1 MKKKK
6 SYTGIFLLLL
16 VCVQFLGGCAIR
28 QNSDKVEDLE
38 FTVTRMQELP
48 KTLQEQIEQK
58 KEEAFT
64 LTYSDNEYLYI
75 ARGYG
80 IQETGGY
87 SISVDACY
95 RTENTIDVK
104 TTLHG
109 PQAGEKVEKAPSC
122 PFVVIKME
130 LRSEPVKVSVC
141 PERNNYSKVLITYC
155 QKFNTLLY

>member
-1 MKKKK
+1 MVKKKK
-6 SYTGIFLLLL
+6 IGIILL
-16 VCVQFLGGCAIR
+16 VLLVFSQFLGGCVIK
-28 QNSDKVEDLE
+28 QKSDKVEDLE
-38 FTVTRMQELP
+38 FTVTRMQDLP
-48 KTLQEQIEQK
+48 KALQEQLELK
-58 KEEAFT
+58 REEDFT

-80 IQETGGY
+80 VQETGGY

-122 PFVVIKME
+122 PFVVLKME
-130 LRSEPVKVSVC
+130 LRSEPVK
-141 PERNNYSKVLITYC
+141 YL
-155 QKFNTLLY
+155 

>member
-1 MKKKK
+1 MKKRKK
-6 SYTGIFLLLL
+6 YIGVLL
-16 VCVQFLGGCAIR
+16 VLVLCVQFLGGCVLR
-28 QNSDKVEDLE
+28 QKTDKVEDLE

-48 KTLQEQIEQK
+48 KTLQEQIELK

-80 IQETGGY
+80 VQETGGY
-87 SISVDACY
+87 SISVDECY

-122 PFVVIKME
+122 PFVVLKLE
-130 LRSEPVKVSVC
+130 LRSDPVK
-141 PERNNYSKVLITYC
+141 YL
-155 QKFNTLLY
+155 